1 MHAHIDQEMS
11 RLESLMWEVY
21 HHVRDN
27 GARIY
32 EGGAST
38 EEATYLQHL
47 AQKSGSVTI
56 AEIGFNIG
64 FSSIAFLESTPEATV
79 VSFELDRRAAVE
91 FAKDFVD
98 ERYPGRHELVIGDS
112 RKTVAEYADD
122 EGGRFDLVFVDGGHE
137 YEIAVADIG
146 NARRLAKPNGLIVV
160 DDLIPWFP
168 WGAGPYQAWREAV
181 ANGLIDP
188 VESLV
193 DGHVVDVIE
202 EPGDRA
208 WATGRFR

>member
-1 MHAHIDQEMS
+1 
-11 RLESLMWEVY
+11 
-21 HHVRDN
+21 
-27 GARIY
+27 
-32 EGGAST
+32 
-38 EEATYLQHL
+38 
-47 AQKSGSVTI
+47 
-56 AEIGFNIG
+56 
-64 FSSIAFLESTPEATV
+64 
-79 VSFELDRRAAVE
+79 
-91 FAKDFVD
+91 VD
-98 ERYPGRHELVIGDS
+98 ERYPGRHQLVIGDS
-112 RKTVAEYADD
+112 RKTVPEYADA

-137 YEIAVADIG
+137 YEIAVADID

-168 WGAGPYQAWREAV
+168 WGAGPYQAWQEAV